1 MTGRDG
7 EAGFRSDMQVEQLG
21 DARHDDL
28 DADAEGEEGDHFV
41 DDDAAAVADFADD
54 PFALRQ
60 EQIKYQAHQYDDQ
73 RDDRVGEQ
81 APRPAVLHADR
92 RHQRQDDRDAAR
104 ADADG
109 KGDRVEDLRLDGRFV
124 NGVDVLALRPSHRG
138 VRIAEPLQGGA
149 ADQQSSAQLDDR
161 ERKPE
166 KRQHEM
172 PHGQAAQPD
181 EQVVGDDPADD
192 RPAVLVVQPRQ
203 QSVDQESGS
212 HRVGHREQ
220 RHEGGYEREQKPFL

>member
-28 DADAEGEEGDHFV
+28 DADAEGEEGDHLV

-92 RHQRQDDRDAAR
+92 RHQRQDDRDA
-104 ADADG
+104 
-109 KGDRVEDLRLDGRFV
+109 
-124 NGVDVLALRPSHRG
+124 P
-138 VRIAEPLQGGA
+138 
-149 ADQQSSAQLDDR
+149 
-161 ERKPE
+161 
-166 KRQHEM
+166 
-172 PHGQAAQPD
+172 
-181 EQVVGDDPADD
+181 
-192 RPAVLVVQPRQ
+192 
-203 QSVDQESGS
+203 
-212 HRVGHREQ
+212 
-220 RHEGGYEREQKPFL
+220 

>member
-104 ADADG
+104 ADADRE
-109 KGDRVEDLRLDGRFV
+109 GDRVEDLRIEVYFV
-124 NGVDVLALRPSHRG
+124 ERIDVLALRPSHRG

-181 EQVVGDDPADD
+181 EQIVGDDSADD